1 MLSKVI
7 KEKIGELK
15 IQDDEYN
22 EYKKL
27 YSNVVEVLKKSC
39 RMLKV
44 KAEVFVGGS
53 FAKRTVIR
61 SNDYDVDV
69 FIRFHDSKKNISDL
83 TERIVKKTC
92 GKLKLTYKRVHG
104 SRDYFQI
111 LLRHG
116 SKNVTFEIVPVKK
129 IKRPRDAEN
138 VTDLSYFHVSYV
150 KKRLKGFEEQV
161 LLAKAF
167 CTAHGVYGAESYIHG
182 FSGYA
187 LECLIIHYKS
197 FVKMLRGL
205 SKVKD
210 GEKIVIDP
218 AKHYKNKQEAL
229 IHLNESKLKSPII
242 LIDPTYK
249 ERNAISS
256 LSVESFEK
264 FQKEAREFLA
274 HPKISDF
281 EIKIRDIERMK
292 ERAGK
297 MKADFVSVVLTTDRP
312 AGDIAGTKM
321 QKFSRF
327 VEQKIMEKFEILDK
341 VFEYNGEQE
350 ARVFF
355 VLKSKGFVLRKGPPV
370 NMKDSVQVFRQMH
383 KHSFVKDNH
392 FWAKIEIKESAKE
405 FLTSLSHDNKQLEE
419 MSIKEMIVN

>member
-1 MLSKVI
+1 MLSRII

-15 IQDDEYN
+15 IQDGEYN

-61 SNDYDVDV
+61 SDDYDVDV
-69 FIRFHDSKKNISDL
+69 FIRFHDSKKDVSDL

-92 GKLKLTYKRVHG
+92 EKLKLSYKRVHG

-116 SKNVTFEIVPVKK
+116 DMENSDGRQHSQQNSPDRDFGTKSNKINQNLCKNVTFEIVPVKK

-150 KKRLKGFEEQV
+150 KKKLKGFEEQV

-205 SKVKD
+205 IKVKN

-229 IHLNESKLKSPII
+229 IHLNESKLKSPIV

-249 ERNAISS
+249 ERNAIAS
-256 LSVESFEK
+256 
-264 FQKEAREFLA
+264 
-274 HPKISDF
+274 
-281 EIKIRDIERMK
+281 
-292 ERAGK
+292 
-297 MKADFVSVVLTTDRP
+297 
-312 AGDIAGTKM
+312 
-321 QKFSRF
+321 
-327 VEQKIMEKFEILDK
+327 
-341 VFEYNGEQE
+341 
-350 ARVFF
+350 
-355 VLKSKGFVLRKGPPV
+355 
-370 NMKDSVQVFRQMH
+370 
-383 KHSFVKDNH
+383 
-392 FWAKIEIKESAKE
+392 
-405 FLTSLSHDNKQLEE
+405 
-419 MSIKEMIVN
+419 